1 MASIEKLIGKSIPL
15 VDGDT
20 PVAEAKDA
28 PTKSKGK
35 AAKARADKS
44 GADDEKTTT
53 AANSNEKKADDERG
67 GRGRGRGRKAEA
79 HPGELP
85 PPPDCK
91 GDTLHDTGHVPAFL
105 LR

>member
-1 MASIEKLIGKSIPL
+1 MRSWGMTGHPIA
-15 VDGDT
+15 
-20 PVAEAKDA
+20 PVF
-28 PTKSKGK
+28 TML
-35 AAKARADKS
+35 RHKS
-44 GADDEKTTT
+44 GTDDEKTTQ
-53 AANSNEKKADDERG
+53 AANSNEKKADGERG
-67 GRGRGRGRKAEA
+67 GRGRGRGRGRKAEA